1 MAIIGN
7 LIVIAAGHERRLGLE
22 NPPPVD
28 LDYHSKR
35 WGDESGVSRE
45 SSLVQLSAQGKMISR
60 RYISAGLSVYV
71 QGIALPKDQLTI
83 YGALGGMPAI
93 TLH

>member
-1 MAIIGN
+1 MTIIGN
-7 LIVIAAGHERRLGLE
+7 LIVVAAGHERRLGLE
-22 NPPPVD
+22 NPPFKEM
-28 LDYHSKR
+28 DYNAKR
-35 WGDESGVSRE
+35 WGDESGVLRE
-45 SSLVQLSAQGKMISR
+45 ASLVQLTAQGTLISR

-71 QGIALPKDQLTI
+71 QGAALPSDHLTL